1 MCPRVDSCKLLPSI
15 RIVFVAVLV
24 LILSGWTTCAV
35 FFGFNSC
42 PGAVLQ
48 PQITSLSPDTI
59 SVDAA
64 SVLLTVNGSNFMPQS
79 QVLWNG
85 TALPTRFV
93 DAHHLQ
99 VKITQTTF
107 ESFGVSAGSN
117 VLISATSPASTPVV
131 GCPNGGAS
139 VALALVIN

>member
-1 MCPRVDSCKLLPSI
+1 MRPRFNSCNLLPLI

-24 LILSGWTTCAV
+24 LMLSGWTTCAV

-42 PGAVLQ
+42 PGAVPQ

-64 SVLLTVNGSNFMPQS
+64 SVLLTVNGSNFVPQS

-85 TALPTRFV
+85 TALATTFV
-93 DAHHLQ
+93 DSHHLQ
-99 VKITQTTF
+99 VTITQTTF
-107 ESFGVSAGSN
+107 DSFDASAGSK
-117 VLISATSPASTPVV
+117 VLISAMSPAPAHVV
-131 GCPNGGAS
+131 ECPNAGSS
-139 VALALVIN
+139 VGLVLVIN

>member
-1 MCPRVDSCKLLPSI
+1 M
-15 RIVFVAVLV
+15 
-24 LILSGWTTCAV
+24 LSGWTTCAV

-42 PGAVLQ
+42 PGAVPQ

-59 SVDAA
+59 SLHAD
-64 SVLLTVNGSNFMPQS
+64 SVLLTLNGSNFVPQS

-85 TALPTRFV
+85 TALATTFV

-99 VKITQTTF
+99 VAITQTTF

-117 VLISATSPASTPVV
+117 VLISATSPASTPAV

-139 VALALVIN
+139 VALVLAIT